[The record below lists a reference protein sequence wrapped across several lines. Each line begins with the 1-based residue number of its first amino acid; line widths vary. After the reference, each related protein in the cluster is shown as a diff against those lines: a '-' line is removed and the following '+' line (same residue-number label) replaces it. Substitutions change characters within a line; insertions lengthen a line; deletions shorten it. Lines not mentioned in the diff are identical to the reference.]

1 MKFEKIK
8 FVKGEAVKFAHPKF
22 KKELIDLGWIP
33 ESDKNKEKP
42 VKKSKKEVKEE
53 SSK

>member
-1 MKFEKIK
+1 MKFEKVK

-22 KKELIDLGWIP
+22 KKELIALGWIP
-33 ESDKNKEKP
+33 ESDKNEEKP
-42 VKKSKKEVKEE
+42 KKSKKEVKEE